1 LAKAYYIPNGPAN
14 LATLFPAIDFSQVA
28 EYYVEILDN
37 GGTLVA
43 TTPMNQICGCEDCE
57 DMIRI
62 FFQNGAGGAIDAV
75 NFKIIE
81 KNHEAKSDA
90 YQKPTQYPLEKTD
103 HAINRFNVKSN
114 TTYKAVTIDY
124 NEQHFDWLEELF
136 DAPLA
141 WIYQAAIQGQV
152 ATYVPVVILD
162 KVFPKQK
169 QEDRFTY
176 QVEIEFKLSHEK
188 FIIRN

>member
-1 LAKAYYIPNGPAN
+1 MAKAYHIPNGPAN
-14 LATLFPAIDFSQVA
+14 LQSLFPAVDFNQVA
-28 EYYVEILDN
+28 EYYIEILDN

-43 TTPMNQICGCEDCE
+43 TTPMNQICGCEDDE
-57 DMIRI
+57 DCLRI
-62 FFQNGAGGAIDAV
+62 FFMNGLGAIDGV

-90 YQKPTQYPLEKTD
+90 YQKPTQYPLVKTE
-103 HAINRFNVKSN
+103 HSVNRFNVKSN
-114 TTYKAVTIDY
+114 TTYKGCCTDY
-124 NEQHFDWLEELF
+124 NEEDFDWLEELF

-141 WIYQAAIQGQV
+141 WIYQPAIQGQV
-152 ATYVPVVILD
+152 ATYLPVVILD
-162 KVFPKQK
+162 KVFLRQK